1 LCLVFDYDVKIK
13 TFYETAKCFMKY
25 FSSPEHPGAIRNQ
38 TARSPILPFDLS
50 LCDPEISN
58 ARNKKTPLYAG
69 RNIRFLI

>member
-1 LCLVFDYDVKIK
+1 
-13 TFYETAKCFMKY
+13 MKY